1 MRRKNSWC
9 LGIILIFSFEFVSAD
24 IRINEVMYDPSCSY
38 TVCEWIELY
47 NDNESSVNMSG
58 WILSDNKENDSLEN
72 SLGDN
77 NIIIPGNSFALIVDS
92 DSRVFHNFDVGE
104 NTVWVYTTDTT
115 IGNALTDSGD
125 IITIYDNN
133 LNEIDSVSYND
144 GDAED
149 GKTWALI
156 SGVWEE
162 SEPAPGRDNEN
173 NESYNNDYSVIEI
186 SEFMPNPEGD
196 DDKAMPDGEWVELYN
211 KGNEDLDLF
220 GFKLRDNSEKEVLI
234 DNVHADNTIIKSKKY
249 LVIYMNGAY
258 GFLNN
263 GGSEKIKLYD
273 LNDNLIDEVSYSE
286 SKEGVSWSKVDDR
299 WRMSVPSISGENSDE
314 KINNSVLKIEQF
326 YDLGSNKVAEWGDVL
341 RVKVNIYKANS
352 NKNVVY
358 LYAKKDNEKISK
370 ETKMNVYEKF
380 SNQTLTLPLQ
390 LYPNCD
396 NKFKDGRYDVILEG
410 LDAEADKEEIE
421 IRESE
426 FCKSESVASEK
437 KFEYKLLNYPTIIK
451 LNNEF
456 EGVLSLKNN
465 EDKDLSVDLSSYVY
479 RGKKKYSEENLQ
491 KIMIPSGGE
500 VSVNLKNIVREAE
513 EGDYNFKIEILK
525 EGRKTPY
532 EIKKEIVISKDST
545 NKTETKKEKII
556 NRITGGVVYES
567 SGVKAK
573 RTGIFFFAF
582 CITLLLVYQTWIR
595 K

>member
-1 MRRKNSWC
+1 MGLK
-9 LGIILIFSFEFVSAD
+9 IIISLIIFYSFIISAD
-24 IRINEVMYDPSCSY
+24 AIRLNEIMANPDYDEDLN
-38 TVCEWIELY
+38 EWIEIYNDGNSSVDVKDYKIGTKLIKGGNSNGSGAIIPANYFGIITDSENRVYDNFDFGENIIKLY
-47 NDNESSVNMSG
+47 LEGDLVLSNNGKEIILYDSNGNEIDRVSYPAIGAGEDYSFIENNWIKTSDITPGRNNEDNESYS
-58 WILSDNKENDSLEN
+58 
-72 SLGDN
+72 
-77 NIIIPGNSFALIVDS
+77 
-92 DSRVFHNFDVGE
+92 
-104 NTVWVYTTDTT
+104 
-115 IGNALTDSGD
+115 
-125 IITIYDNN
+125 
-133 LNEIDSVSYND
+133 
-144 GDAED
+144 
-149 GKTWALI
+149 
-156 SGVWEE
+156 
-162 SEPAPGRDNEN
+162 
-173 NESYNNDYSVIEI
+173 NDYSVIEI
-186 SEFMPNPEGD
+186 SEFLPDPEGD

-211 KGNEDLDLF
+211 KGSKDLDLF
-220 GFKLRDNSEKEVLI
+220 GFKLRDNSDKEVLI
-234 DNVHADNTIIKSKKY
+234 DNVHSDNTLIKSKKY
-249 LVIYMNGAY
+249 LIIYMNGIY

-263 GGSEKIKLYD
+263 NGLEKIKLYD

-299 WRMSVPSISGENSDE
+299 WRMSVPSIAGENSDE

-352 NKNVVY
+352 AKNVVY

-390 LYPNCD
+390 IYPNCD
-396 NKFKDGRYDVILEG
+396 NKFRDGRYDVILEG
-410 LDAEADKEEIE
+410 IDAEIDKAEIE

-426 FCKSESVASEK
+426 FCKSETVVSEK

-479 RGKKKYSEENLQ
+479 RGSKKYSEENLQ
-491 KIMIPSGGE
+491 KIMIPMGKEIS
-500 VSVNLKNIVREAE
+500 VSLKNIVREAE

-532 EIKKEIVISKDST
+532 EIKKEIVISKGNI
-545 NKTETKKEKII
+545 NKTENKKETII

-582 CITLLLVYQTWIR
+582 SITLLLIYQVWA
-595 K
+595 KK

>member
-1 MRRKNSWC
+1 MRGKNSWC
-9 LGIILIFSFEFVSAD
+9 MGVILIFFVEFVSAD
-24 IRINEVMYDPSCSY
+24 IRINEIMANPDYDED
-38 TVCEWIELY
+38 VNEWIEIYNNDSNSIDVKDYKIGTKLIKGGKENGSGAIIPANYFGIITDSENRVYDNFDFGENIIKLY
-47 NDNESSVNMSG
+47 LEGDLVLSNNGKEIILYDSNGNEIDRVSYPAIGAGEDYSFIENNWIKTSDITPGRNNEDNESYS
-58 WILSDNKENDSLEN
+58 
-72 SLGDN
+72 
-77 NIIIPGNSFALIVDS
+77 
-92 DSRVFHNFDVGE
+92 
-104 NTVWVYTTDTT
+104 
-115 IGNALTDSGD
+115 
-125 IITIYDNN
+125 
-133 LNEIDSVSYND
+133 
-144 GDAED
+144 
-149 GKTWALI
+149 
-156 SGVWEE
+156 
-162 SEPAPGRDNEN
+162 
-173 NESYNNDYSVIEI
+173 NDYSVIEI
-186 SEFMPNPEGD
+186 SEFLPDPEGD

-211 KGNEDLDLF
+211 KGSKDLDLF
-220 GFKLRDNSEKEVLI
+220 GFKLRDNSDKEVLI
-234 DNVHADNTIIKSKKY
+234 DNVHSDNTLIKSKKY
-249 LVIYMNGAY
+249 LIIYMNGIY

-263 GGSEKIKLYD
+263 NGLEKIKLYD

-299 WRMSVPSISGENSDE
+299 WRMSVPSIAGENSDE

-352 NKNVVY
+352 AKNVVY

-390 LYPNCD
+390 IYPNCD
-396 NKFKDGRYDVILEG
+396 NKFRDGRYDVILEG
-410 LDAEADKEEIE
+410 IDAEIDKAEIE

-426 FCKSESVASEK
+426 FCKSETVVSEK

-479 RGKKKYSEENLQ
+479 RGSKKYSEENLQ
-491 KIMIPSGGE
+491 KIMIPMGKEIS
-500 VSVNLKNIVREAE
+500 VSLKNIVREAE

-532 EIKKEIVISKDST
+532 EIKKEIVISKGNI
-545 NKTETKKEKII
+545 NKTENKKETII

-582 CITLLLVYQTWIR
+582 SITLLLIYQVWA
-595 K
+595 KK